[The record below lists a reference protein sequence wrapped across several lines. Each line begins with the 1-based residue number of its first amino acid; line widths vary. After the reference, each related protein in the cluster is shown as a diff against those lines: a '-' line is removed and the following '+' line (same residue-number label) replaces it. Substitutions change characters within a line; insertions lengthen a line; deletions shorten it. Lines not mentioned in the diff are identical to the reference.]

1 MSHRPVLYC
10 TSYATTAELHV
21 ASDNWNNGDFAF
33 SVDTFSYYTYNEIP
47 IVGPGIIPS
56 VEGGSWVPFTGGA
69 PPPASTS
76 FLEQDYPADP
86 SVLVRDAVYM
96 QASGLVNRANANSMT
111 TAPVLGFVSAIP
123 APGFATVRYA
133 GQLGGFVGLVAGSVY
148 YLGTPDGMITAN
160 AASIDFQGFVVQRVG
175 VAASAGVLT
184 LNVTANL
191 TLL

>member
-1 MSHRPVLYC
+1 
-10 TSYATTAELHV
+10 
-21 ASDNWNNGDFAF
+21 
-33 SVDTFSYYTYNEIP
+33 
-47 IVGPGIIPS
+47 
-56 VEGGSWVPFTGGA
+56 
-69 PPPASTS
+69 
-76 FLEQDYPADP
+76 
-86 SVLVRDAVYM
+86 M
-96 QASGLVNRANANSMT
+96 Q
-111 TAPVLGFVSAIP
+111 LGFVSAIP